1 MFLLSDG
8 RRLWWILWGLQIR
21 THHIEHCNG
30 PSLRLRAN
38 VAVFLNHLWGHPTEQ
53 RLESLVSCSTSGDAR
68 SGTVPQIVPSAF
80 DASQFLRCL
89 PYRRKGTDRL
99 VWKCL
104 VRHHRA
110 AESPF
115 PSPQRV
121 AFTRKRGMAR
131 LYIRELASPVLKSL
145 DRHRR
150 QINQTAFAA
159 SRLALADCDD
169 SFQQIDLMPAKQ
181 AQLLRAQPGMDGKQD
196 CGVEAT
202 ADAGPASRQEPND
215 FIIGHLATSVLV
227 FLQHDLFLLPRRRS

>member
-1 MFLLSDG
+1 
-8 RRLWWILWGLQIR
+8 
-21 THHIEHCNG
+21 
-30 PSLRLRAN
+30 
-38 VAVFLNHLWGHPTEQ
+38 
-53 RLESLVSCSTSGDAR
+53 
-68 SGTVPQIVPSAF
+68 
-80 DASQFLRCL
+80 
-89 PYRRKGTDRL
+89 
-99 VWKCL
+99 
-104 VRHHRA
+104 
-110 AESPF
+110 
-115 PSPQRV
+115 
-121 AFTRKRGMAR
+121 MAR

-202 ADAGPASRQEPND
+202 ADTGPASRQEPND